1 LWSDRLLAHLIAN
14 APEFNIGQ
22 EVLHGDLQ
30 GLYYDLG
37 YMYTLNLKIKEEI
50 EFQRGLIV
58 KLLSWKFKK
67 NAKSEN

>member
-22 EVLHGDLQ
+22 EVLLGDLQ
-30 GLYYDLG
+30 GLYYDLD
-37 YMYTLNLKIKEEI
+37 YMNTLNLKIKEEI

-67 NAKSEN
+67 IAD